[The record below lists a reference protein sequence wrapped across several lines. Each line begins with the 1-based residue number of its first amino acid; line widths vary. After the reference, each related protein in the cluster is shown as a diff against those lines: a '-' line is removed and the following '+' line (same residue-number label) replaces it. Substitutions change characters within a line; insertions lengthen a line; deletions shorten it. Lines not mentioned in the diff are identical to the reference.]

1 MMKSAH
7 LPPLNALRAFE
18 TTART
23 MTLAAAAE
31 ELNVTPSAISHQI
44 RALEDAL
51 GVPLFHRVNRRLIL
65 TREGQLLLPGLSD
78 AFRRMAAAV
87 SALEANKLQG
97 VLTVSTLETLAM
109 HWFMPRLPSFQ
120 SAHPEIEVRISTTTR
135 MVDLEHDDIDLAI
148 RHGRGTW
155 PGLSS
160 DFLFALETIP
170 VCSPTLATASAPL
183 DSPADLAR
191 HILLHTDA
199 CPDEWPDWLASA
211 GQPGLKPLRSL
222 IFEKTNFA
230 LAAAMKGIG
239 LAIADRHIVAEDIDT
254 GRLIAPFPHALNRDT
269 GYYLVYPTGRAD
281 HPKIRM
287 FRDWLLSV
295 AQDD

>member
-1 MMKSAH
+1 MNTVTH

-18 TTART
+18 ATARL

-44 RALEDAL
+44 RSLEDAL
-51 GVPLFHRVNRRLIL
+51 GVRLFHRINRRLAL
-65 TREGQLLLPGLSD
+65 TKDGQVLLPGLSD
-78 AFRRMAAAV
+78 AFRQIATAL
-87 SALEANKLQG
+87 SALESNKRQG
-97 VLTVSTLETLAM
+97 VLTVSMLETLAM
-109 HWFMPRLPSFQ
+109 HWFMPRLAFFQ
-120 SAHPEIEVRISTTTR
+120 STHPEIEVRISTTTR
-135 MVDLEHDDIDLAI
+135 VVDLEHEDIDLAI
-148 RHGRGTW
+148 RHGRGEW

-170 VCSPTLATASAPL
+170 VCSPTLATADAPL
-183 DSPADLAR
+183 DKPADLSR

-199 CPDEWPDWLASA
+199 RPDEWRDWLVSA
-211 GQPGLKPLRSL
+211 GQPDLTPLRSL
-222 IFEKTNFA
+222 IFEKTNFS

-239 LAIADRHIVAEDIDT
+239 VAITDRHIVAEDIDT
-254 GRLIAPFPHALNRDT
+254 GRLIAPFQHALNQDT
-269 GYYLVYPTGRAD
+269 GYYLVYPTNHAD

-295 AQDD
+295 VQEP

>member
-1 MMKSAH
+1 MKTSAQ

-18 TTART
+18 ATARM
-23 MTLAAAAE
+23 MTLAAAAA
-31 ELNVTPSAISHQI
+31 ELNVTPSAVSHQI
-44 RALEDAL
+44 RSLEEAL
-51 GVPLFHRVNRRLIL
+51 GVPLFYRVNRRLTL

-78 AFRRMAAAV
+78 AFRRMVAAV
-87 SALEANKLQG
+87 STLESNKRQG

-120 SAHPEIEVRISTTTR
+120 SAYPEIEVRISTTTR
-135 MVDLEHDDIDLAI
+135 VVDFDHDDIDLAI
-148 RHGRGTW
+148 RHGRGVW

-170 VCSPTLATASAPL
+170 VCSPTLATEGAPL
-183 DSPADLAR
+183 DSPADLSR
-191 HILLHTDA
+191 QILLHTDA
-199 CPDEWPDWLASA
+199 RPDEWPDWLASA
-211 GQPGLKPLRSL
+211 GQPGLTPLRSL

-239 LAIADRHIVAEDIDT
+239 VAIADRHIVAEDIES
-254 GRLIAPFPHALNRDT
+254 GRLVAPFAHALNRDT
-269 GYYLVYPTGRAD
+269 GYYLVYPANRAG
-281 HPKIRM
+281 HPKIRI

-295 AQDD
+295 AREP

>member
-1 MMKSAH
+1 MKTTAD
-7 LPPLNALRAFE
+7 LPPLNALRSFE
-18 TTART
+18 ATARL

-44 RALEDAL
+44 RSLEDVL

-65 TREGQLLLPGLSD
+65 TREGQVLLPGLSD
-78 AFRRMAAAV
+78 AFRRMVAAV
-87 SALEANKLQG
+87 SALESNKHQG

-120 SAHPEIEVRISTTTR
+120 STHPEIEVRISTTTR
-135 MVDLEHDDIDLAI
+135 VVDFEHDDIDLAI
-148 RHGRGTW
+148 RHGRGVW

-170 VCSPTLATASAPL
+170 VCSPTLATTGAPL
-183 DSPADLAR
+183 DDPADLSQ

-199 CPDEWPDWLASA
+199 RPDEWPDWLASA
-211 GQPGLKPLRSL
+211 GQPGLTPLRSL

-239 LAIADRHIVAEDIDT
+239 VAIADRHIVAEDIDT

-269 GYYLVYPTGRAD
+269 GYYLVYPANWAD

-287 FRDWLLSV
+287 FREWLLSV

>member
-1 MMKSAH
+1 MMNSAR

-18 TTART
+18 ATARL

-44 RALEDAL
+44 RSLEDAL
-51 GVPLFHRVNRRLIL
+51 GVPLFHRVNRRLTL
-65 TREGQLLLPGLSD
+65 TREGRLLLPGLSD
-78 AFRRMAAAV
+78 AFRRMVSAM
-87 SALEANKLQG
+87 SALESNKRQG

-120 SAHPEIEVRISTTTR
+120 DTHPEIEVRISTTIR
-135 MVDLEHDDIDLAI
+135 VVDFEHDDIDLAI
-148 RHGRGTW
+148 RHGRGAW

-160 DFLFALETIP
+160 DFLFSLETIP
-170 VCSPTLATASAPL
+170 VCSPTLATAKAPL
-183 DSPADLAR
+183 DNPADLSR

-199 CPDEWPDWLASA
+199 SPDEWPDWLASA
-211 GQPGLKPLRSL
+211 GQPGLTPLRSL

-239 LAIADRHIVAEDIDT
+239 VAIADRHIVAEDIDT
-254 GRLIAPFPHALNRDT
+254 GRLIAPFAHALNRDT
-269 GYYLVYPTGRAD
+269 GYYLVYPSNRAE
-281 HPKIRM
+281 HPKIRV

-295 AQDD
+295 AQDH